1 MPVGFHCAMR
11 MPADYAAA
19 SPEVAAERGDLR
31 QRGLPFGCPALTSG
45 QSTVGFQLKG
55 RLPMFRFRLISAF
68 AFGLVSATSSFAQA
82 PSDEVHDL
90 NGTWTN
96 ESLTSLNRPAGV
108 SKLVLDEEEAMNVIA
123 GMSIAGFAPEGVPV
137 AEYTDPDEGAPEKGG
152 DDFGVR
158 AYDQFWVS
166 PGDRLAVVNG
176 EIRSS
181 YVVEPSNGVVPVR
194 ADAAARRAR
203 SNRYATGVGGT
214 EGPEAPPLSER
225 CLIGFGNTG
234 GPGMLSTLYNNT
246 YQIVQAPDHV
256 MILVEMVHDAR
267 IIPTFASAEQA
278 RASHKPN
285 LIKPW
290 LGDSVGWYEGK
301 TLVVE
306 TANIRPEQVGA
317 SSIPI
322 SQSGSVIERF
332 TRLSV
337 DELFYRFEVD
347 DPENYSQPW
356 AAELSFYA
364 TDNRVHEYACHEG
377 NYAMRNMLGGARL
390 KERTSGSTR

>member
-1 MPVGFHCAMR
+1 MIRRLLGPAVIVGL
-11 MPADYAAA
+11 AAC
-19 SPEVAAERGDLR
+19 SPMHAE
-31 QRGLPFGCPALTSG
+31 QRT
-45 QSTVGFQLKG
+45 
-55 RLPMFRFRLISAF
+55 
-68 AFGLVSATSSFAQA
+68 
-82 PSDEVHDL
+82 DL

-108 SKLVLDEEEAMNVIA
+108 NKLVLTEDEARTVISRV
-123 GMSIAGFAPEGVPV
+123 SIAGFAPEGAPV
-137 AEYTDPDEGAPEKGG
+137 EQYSDPDAGAPEKGG
-152 DDFGVR
+152 EDFGVR

-166 PGDRLAVVNG
+166 PGDRLAVVKG

-181 YVVEPSNGVVPVR
+181 YVVEPASGVVPVR
-194 ADAAARRAR
+194 RTASSTR

-267 IIPTFASAEQA
+267 IIPTYASAEEA
-278 RASHKPN
+278 RAAHKPDV
-285 LIKPW
+285 IEPW
-290 LGDSVGWYEGK
+290 LGDSVGWYEGD

-306 TANIRPEQVGA
+306 TRNIRPEQVAA
-317 SSIPI
+317 SSIPV
-322 SQSGSVIERF
+322 SPDGRVTERL
-332 TRLSV
+332 TRVS
-337 DELFYRFEVD
+337 DAELFYRFEVD
-347 DPENYSQPW
+347 DPANYTQPW

-364 TDNRVHEYACHEG
+364 TKERVHEYACHEG
-377 NYAMRNMLGGARL
+377 NYAMPNMLGGARL
-390 KERTSGSTR
+390 QERTRATSR

>member
-1 MPVGFHCAMR
+1 MSRTLIACSALAGLIFAS
-11 MPADYAAA
+11 PAIAQAAA
-19 SPEVAAERGDLR
+19 DGP
-31 QRGLPFGCPALTSG
+31 T
-45 QSTVGFQLKG
+45 
-55 RLPMFRFRLISAF
+55 
-68 AFGLVSATSSFAQA
+68 
-82 PSDEVHDL
+82 DL

-96 ESLTSLNRPAGV
+96 ESLTNLNRPPGV
-108 SKLVLDEEEAMNVIA
+108 DKLVLSEEEALQVIA
-123 GMSIAGFAPEGVPV
+123 STSIAGFQPEGVPV
-137 AEYTDPDEGAPEKGG
+137 EEYTDPDAGAPEKGG
-152 DDFGVR
+152 EDFGVR

-166 PGDRLAVVNG
+166 PGDRLAVVKG

-181 YVVEPSNGVVPVR
+181 YVVEPASGVVPVR
-194 ADAAARRAR
+194 QDVADQRAR
-203 SNRYATGVGGT
+203 SNRYATGIGGT

-256 MILVEMVHDAR
+256 MVLVEMVHDAR
-267 IIPTFASAEQA
+267 IISTFGSAEEA

-285 LIKPW
+285 VITPW
-290 LGDSVGWYEGK
+290 LGDSVGWYEGT

-306 TANIRPEQVGA
+306 TTNIRPDQVRA
-317 SSIPI
+317 SSVPV
-322 SQSGSVIERF
+322 SAEGRVIERF
-332 TRLSV
+332 TRVSD

-347 DPENYSQPW
+347 DPGNYTQPW

-377 NYAMRNMLGGARL
+377 NYAMPNMLGGARL
-390 KERTSGSTR
+390 KDRLAASAK